1 MPFPMF
7 TLKTNVVALENG
19 VRRPLTELEERELQ
33 ADRDAFCPDA
43 KSA

>member
-1 MPFPMF
+1 MLFPMSA
-7 TLKTNVVALENG
+7 LKTNVVALENG

-33 ADRDAFCPDA
+33 SARDAFCPDG